1 MSAGWPWSSRARGIL
16 STERGRDG
24 FRLADGG
31 ILRHVNRMFDPVEKL
46 KEFIRHP
53 SVSADS
59 KFRDGMRGAQTF
71 VAELLGSMG
80 FMVEVVPTDL
90 HPIIF
95 ATRDGDASWP
105 HVVIYGHYDV
115 QPADPLNL
123 WTTPAFEPTI
133 VGNRIYGRGAADN
146 KGPLMAN
153 ITAVARLLEANPNL
167 PLRITFLIEGE
178 EEMGSP
184 SFPKFLEGYK
194 DRLSKADFVYL
205 SDTALPNEQ
214 QVVLTCGLRGLV
226 LFDVQIT
233 GAKGDLHSGLHGGV
247 LRNPIQALAEI
258 ISTLH
263 TPEGLVNVPG
273 FYDDVLD
280 VHPWEREELK
290 KLGADEKEYA
300 KFLGIDTFYTTPGFS
315 PFESSRFQPTLEF
328 NGIGG
333 GYQGEGTKTVI
344 PSKAFAKISCRLVP
358 NQQPDKIKKLVM
370 DAIRACTPKGVK
382 LEFIDQHKGD
392 PYVVVPPGR
401 SNTPKDQ
408 SPVLARAF
416 READKAITEIWGRA
430 PLYLREGGSVPI
442 IADIKRVTGL
452 DSVMFGLFLPED
464 NLHAPNESFNL
475 DVMKKGI
482 ETTQRMLGNLADGK

>member
-1 MSAGWPWSSRARGIL
+1 
-16 STERGRDG
+16 
-24 FRLADGG
+24 
-31 ILRHVNRMFDPVEKL
+31 MFDPIEKL
-46 KEFIRHP
+46 KEFMRHP

-59 KFRDGMRGAQTF
+59 KFREGMKGAQEF
-71 VAELLGSMG
+71 VSGLLKEIG
-80 FMVEVVPTDL
+80 FSVEVVKTDL
-90 HPIIF
+90 HPVVL
-95 ATRDGDASWP
+95 ATRGGDKNWP

-115 QPADPLNL
+115 QPADPLSL

-133 VGNRIYGRGAADN
+133 RGNRIYGRGAADN
-146 KGPLMAN
+146 KGPLMTN
-153 ITAVARLLEANPNL
+153 ITAVARLLEANPKL

-184 SFPKFLEGYK
+184 SFPRFLEAYR
-194 DRLSKADFVYL
+194 DRLSEADFVFL

-214 QVVLTCGLRGLV
+214 QVVLTCGLRGLA
-226 LFDVQIT
+226 LFDVHVT
-233 GAKGDLHSGLHGGV
+233 GSKGDLHSGLHGGV
-247 LRNPIQALAEI
+247 LLNPIQALAEI

-263 TPEGLVNVPG
+263 TPDGRVNVPG

-280 VHPWEREELK
+280 VQPWEREELK
-290 KLGADEKEYA
+290 KLGADEKSYA
-300 KFLGIDTFYTTPGFS
+300 KFLGIDSFYTTPGYS
-315 PFESSRFQPTLEF
+315 PFEAVRFMPTLEF

-358 NQQPDKIKKLVM
+358 NQQPDKIKQLVM
-370 DAIRACTPKGVK
+370 DAIRARTPKGVK
-382 LEFIDQHKGD
+382 VEFVDQHKGEA
-392 PYVVVPPGR
+392 YVVVPPGR
-401 SNTPKDQ
+401 SNTPANQ

-416 READKAITEIWGRA
+416 RAADAAITEIWGRA

-482 ETTQRMLGNLADGK
+482 ETTQRMLAALAAGK

>member
-1 MSAGWPWSSRARGIL
+1 
-16 STERGRDG
+16 
-24 FRLADGG
+24 
-31 ILRHVNRMFDPVEKL
+31 MFDPVAKL
-46 KEFIRHP
+46 QEFIRHP

-59 KFRDGMRGAQTF
+59 RFRAGMQGSQEF
-71 VAELLGSMG
+71 ISGLLGSIG
-80 FMVEVVPTDL
+80 FEVEVVRTDL
-90 HPIIF
+90 HPIVL
-95 ATRDGDASWP
+95 AHRGGDPRWP

-115 QPADPLNL
+115 QPADPLEL
-123 WTTPAFEPTI
+123 WRTPAFEPTI
-133 VGNRIYGRGAADN
+133 IGNRIYGRGAADN
-146 KGPLMAN
+146 KGPLLTNVA
-153 ITAVARLLEANPNL
+153 AVAQALEEDPAL

-184 SFPKFLEGYK
+184 SFPKFLERYA
-194 DRLSKADFVYL
+194 DRLRQADFVFL
-205 SDTALPNEQ
+205 SDTALPNPD
-214 QVVLTCGLRGLV
+214 QVVLTCGLRGLA
-226 LFDVQIT
+226 LFDVHLT

-258 ISTLH
+258 LATLH
-263 TPEGLVNVPG
+263 TPEGRVNVPG

-280 VHPWEREELK
+280 VHPWEREELRR
-290 KLGADEKEYA
+290 LGTDERAYA
-300 KFLGIDTFYTTPGFS
+300 EFLGIDTFYTTPGFN

-358 NQQPDKIKKLVM
+358 NQRPERIKKLVM
-370 DAIRACTPKGVK
+370 DTIRARVPKGIR
-382 LEFIDQHKGD
+382 LEFVDQHQGD

-401 SNTPKDQ
+401 SNTPPDQ

-416 READKAITEIWGRA
+416 QATEQAVREVWGRA

-442 IADIKRVTGL
+442 ISDIKRVTGL
-452 DSVMFGLFLPED
+452 DSVMMGLFLPED

-475 DVMKKGI
+475 DVMRKGT
-482 ETTQRMLGNLADGK
+482 ETTRGMLRALAGRA

>member
-1 MSAGWPWSSRARGIL
+1 
-16 STERGRDG
+16 
-24 FRLADGG
+24 
-31 ILRHVNRMFDPVEKL
+31 MFDPVEKL

-53 SVSADS
+53 SVSTDS
-59 KFRDGMRGAQTF
+59 KFKEGMKGAQEF
-71 VAELLGSMG
+71 VSGLLSSLG
-80 FMVEVVPTDL
+80 FKVEVVKTDL

-95 ATRDGDASWP
+95 AQRGGEPSWP

-123 WTTPAFEPTI
+123 WKTPAFEPTI

-146 KGPLMAN
+146 KGPLITN
-153 ITAVARLLEANPNL
+153 IAAIAELLAENPKL

-184 SFPKFLEGYK
+184 SFPKFLERYADK
-194 DRLSKADFVYL
+194 LREADFVFL
-205 SDTALPNEQ
+205 SDTALPNEK
-214 QVVLTCGLRGLV
+214 QVVLTCGLRGLA
-226 LFDVQIT
+226 LFDVHLT

-258 ISTLH
+258 LATLH
-263 TPEGLVNVPG
+263 TPEGKVNVPG

-280 VHPWEREELK
+280 VEPWERDELK
-290 KLGADEKEYA
+290 KLGAKEKDYA
-300 KFLGIDTFYTTPGFS
+300 EFLGIDAFYTTPGYT
-315 PFESSRFQPTLEF
+315 PFESVRFQPTLEF

-370 DAIRACTPKGVK
+370 DAIRARTPKGVK
-382 LEFIDQHKGD
+382 LEFVDQHKGEA
-392 PYVVVPPGR
+392 YVVVPPGR

-408 SPVLARAF
+408 SPVLAKAF
-416 READKAITEIWGRA
+416 RAAEKAVTDVWGRP

-475 DVMKKGI
+475 DVMRKGT
-482 ETTQRMLGNLADGK
+482 ETTKRMFAALAKG

>member
-1 MSAGWPWSSRARGIL
+1 
-16 STERGRDG
+16 
-24 FRLADGG
+24 
-31 ILRHVNRMFDPVEKL
+31 MFDPIEKL
-46 KEFIRHP
+46 KEFIRHQ
-53 SVSADS
+53 SISADS
-59 KFRDGMRGAQTF
+59 TAKAGMQGAQQF
-71 VAELLGSMG
+71 VADLLKSFG
-80 FMVEVVPTDL
+80 FAVESVTTAL

-95 ATRDGDASWP
+95 AQRGGDPSWP

-115 QPADPLNL
+115 QPADPLAL
-123 WTTPAFEPTI
+123 WKTPAFEPTI
-133 VGNRIYGRGAADN
+133 IGNRIYGRGAADN
-146 KGPLMAN
+146 KGPLMTN
-153 ITAVARLLEANPNL
+153 IAAVAQLLEQHPNL

-184 SFPKFLEGYK
+184 SFPKFLETYADK
-194 DRLSKADFVYL
+194 LREADFVFL

-214 QVVLTCGLRGLV
+214 QVVITAGLRGLA
-226 LFDVQIT
+226 LFDVHLT

-258 ISTLH
+258 LATLH
-263 TPEGLVNVPG
+263 TPEGRVNVPG

-280 VHPWEREELK
+280 VEPWERDELK
-290 KLGADEKEYA
+290 KLGADEKAYA
-300 KFLGIDTFYTTPGFS
+300 DFLGIDTFYTTPGFS
-315 PFESSRFQPTLEF
+315 PFESVRFQPTLEF

-358 NQQPDKIKKLVM
+358 NQEPDKIKKLVM
-370 DAIRACTPKGVK
+370 DAIRARTPKGIK
-382 LEFIDQHKGD
+382 LEFVDQHKGD

-401 SNTPKDQ
+401 SNTPVDQ
-408 SPVLARAF
+408 SPVLAKAF
-416 READKAITEIWGRA
+416 RATDAAVTTVWGRP

-442 IADIKRVTGL
+442 IADIKHTTGL

-475 DVMKKGI
+475 DVMRKGI
-482 ETTQRMLGNLADGK
+482 ETTRRILASVAGVTA

>member
-1 MSAGWPWSSRARGIL
+1 
-16 STERGRDG
+16 
-24 FRLADGG
+24 
-31 ILRHVNRMFDPVEKL
+31 MFDPVEKL

-53 SVSADS
+53 SVSADP
-59 KFRDGMRGAQTF
+59 KFAEGMRGAQRF
-71 VAELLGSMG
+71 VSDLLASMG
-80 FMVEVVPTDL
+80 FSVEVVPTAL
-90 HPIIF
+90 HPIIL
-95 ATRDGDASWP
+95 ATRGGEPSWP

-133 VGNRIYGRGAADN
+133 RGNRIFGRGAADN
-146 KGPLMAN
+146 KGPLMTN
-153 ITAVARLLEANPNL
+153 ITAVARLLAANPAL

-184 SFPKFLEGYK
+184 SFPKFLDGYK
-194 DRLSKADFVYL
+194 DRLSAADFVYL
-205 SDTALPNEQ
+205 SDTALPNEN
-214 QVVLTCGLRGLV
+214 QVVLTCGLRGLA
-226 LFDVQIT
+226 LFDVEIT

-247 LRNPIQALAEI
+247 LLNPIQALAEV

-263 TPEGLVNVPG
+263 APDGRVNVPG

-290 KLGADEKEYA
+290 KLGADEKAYA
-300 KFLGIDTFYTTPGFS
+300 EFLGIDTFYATPGFS
-315 PFESSRFQPTLEF
+315 PFESARFQPTLEF

-358 NQQPDKIKKLVM
+358 NQQPEKIKQLVM
-370 DAIRACTPKGVK
+370 DTVRARLPKGVK
-382 LEFIDQHKGD
+382 LRFIDQHKGD

-401 SNTPKDQ
+401 SNTPPDQ

-416 READKAITEIWGRA
+416 RAADTAITEIWGRA

-482 ETTQRMLGNLADGK
+482 ETTQRMLAALAAGK

>member
-1 MSAGWPWSSRARGIL
+1 ML
-16 STERGRDG
+16 
-24 FRLADGG
+24 FRLAPVTV
-31 ILRHVNRMFDPVEKL
+31 IRHAGRMFDPVEKL

-59 KFRDGMRGAQTF
+59 SCREGMRGAQEF
-71 VAELLGSMG
+71 VATLLRSMN
-80 FMVEVVPTDL
+80 FTVEVVSTGL
-90 HPIIF
+90 HPIIL
-95 ATRDGDASWP
+95 ARREGEASWP

-123 WTTPAFEPTI
+123 WKTPAFEPTI
-133 VGNRIYGRGAADN
+133 IGNRIYGRGAADN
-146 KGPLMAN
+146 KGPLLTN
-153 ITAVARLLEANPNL
+153 IAAIAQLLEEDPQL

-184 SFPKFLEGYK
+184 SFPKFLERYAETLRG
-194 DRLSKADFVYL
+194 ADFVYL
-205 SDTALPNEQ
+205 SDTALPNEN
-214 QVVLTCGLRGLV
+214 QVVITCGLRGLT
-226 LFDVQIT
+226 LFDVHVT
-233 GAKGDLHSGLHGGV
+233 GPKGDLHSGLHGGV

-258 ISTLH
+258 LATLH

-273 FYDDVLD
+273 FYDAVLD

-290 KLGADEKEYA
+290 KLGADEKAYA
-300 KFLGIDTFYTTPGFS
+300 QFLGIDTFYTTPGFT
-315 PFESSRFQPTLEF
+315 PFESSRFQPTLEI

-358 NQQPDKIKKLVM
+358 NQVPDTIKRLVI
-370 DAIRACTPKGVK
+370 DAIKARAPKGVT
-382 LEFIDQHKGD
+382 LEFVDQHKGD
-392 PYVVVPPGR
+392 PYVVVPPDR
-401 SNTPKDQ
+401 SNTPPNQ

-416 READKAITEIWGRA
+416 HAADKAVAEVWGR
-430 PLYLREGGSVPI
+430 PPVYLREGGSVPI

-475 DVMKKGI
+475 DVMRKGT
-482 ETTQRMLGNLADGK
+482 ETTRRMFAALARG

>member
-1 MSAGWPWSSRARGIL
+1 
-16 STERGRDG
+16 
-24 FRLADGG
+24 
-31 ILRHVNRMFDPVEKL
+31 MFDPVEKL
-46 KEFIRHP
+46 KEFIRHQ
-53 SVSADS
+53 SVSADP
-59 KFRDGMRGAQTF
+59 KFKAGMRGAQEF
-71 VAELLGSMG
+71 VTGLLQSLG
-80 FMVEVVPTDL
+80 FEVEAVKTAL
-90 HPIIF
+90 HPIVF
-95 ATRDGDASWP
+95 AQRGGDPSWP

-115 QPADPLNL
+115 QPADPLEL
-123 WTTPAFEPTI
+123 WKTPAFEPTI
-133 VGNRIYGRGAADN
+133 VGSRIYGRGAADN

-153 ITAVARLLEANPNL
+153 ITAVAELLEANPRL

-184 SFPKFLEGYK
+184 SFPQFLETHR
-194 DRLSKADFVYL
+194 DRLKEADFVYL
-205 SDTALPNEQ
+205 SDTVLPKPD
-214 QVVLTCGLRGLV
+214 QVVITCGLRGLA
-226 LFDVQIT
+226 LFDLHVT

-258 ISTLH
+258 IATLH
-263 TPEGLVNVPG
+263 TPDGRVNVPG

-280 VHPWEREELK
+280 VEPWEREELT
-290 KLGADEKEYA
+290 KLGADEREYKE
-300 KFLGIDTFYTTPGFS
+300 FLGIEEFYTPPGFS
-315 PFESSRFQPTLEF
+315 PFESLRFQPTLEI

-358 NQQPDKIKKLVM
+358 NQNPDRIKQLVI
-370 DAIRACTPKGVK
+370 DAIRARTPSGVTIG
-382 LEFIDQHKGD
+382 FVDQHKGD

-416 READKAITEIWGRA
+416 RATDAAVSEVWGKP

-452 DSVMFGLFLPED
+452 DSILFGLFLPED
-464 NLHAPNESFNL
+464 NLHAPNEGFSL
-475 DVMKKGI
+475 EIMRRGT
-482 ETTQRMLGNLADGK
+482 ETTKRVLAAVAGG